1 MVEASQNMGGTS
13 NIAII
18 GILLGI
24 SLISIVAMMFFE
36 RYFFT
41 KNNEK
46 AVCRIILLCIL
57 INLIIFVFLVLT
69 FSKITFNQGPQ
80 GTQGIRGRIGHTGRM
95 DGLNQCK
102 KQSKTLGEMKYE
114 ESKKKLIKIQSPVL
128 EVD

>member
-1 MVEASQNMGGTS
+1 MVKDEQNIGGTS
-13 NIAII
+13 SIAII

-24 SLISIVAMMFFE
+24 TLISIVAMMFFE

-41 KNNEK
+41 RTAEK
-46 AVCRIILLCIL
+46 VAGRIILLCIL
-57 INLIIFVFLVLT
+57 INIIIFVFLVLT

-102 KQSKTLGEMKYE
+102 KQSKTLGDMKFE
-114 ESKKKLIKIQSPVL
+114 ESKKNLIKIQTPVL